1 MDPTPHR
8 DMGGH
13 FMNDPIR
20 ALHEI
25 GGPVDESAKLKPG
38 EKNETAR
45 SPCNW

>member
-1 MDPTPHR
+1 
-8 DMGGH
+8 MGGH
-13 FMNDPIR
+13 FMIDPIR

-25 GGPVDESAKLKPG
+25 GGPVNESAKLKPG